1 MLVQALFMKNNAAFS
16 VILLVGLLL
25 VSGCANNT
33 DMRVTE
39 PANNQNGGYGG
50 DDDGGDDGGGY

>member
-39 PANNQNGGYGG
+39 PANNQGGGYGG
-50 DDDGGDDGGGY
+50 DGDGGGY